1 MAYAV
6 RFANRASALS
16 LLRPAT
22 AVPSACLAPM
32 SAMSP
37 KQEEATE
44 YFFKKN
50 KSLKRPLSPHLS
62 IYAPQM
68 TSMLSL
74 THRATGCAMAVGLYG
89 MGVMPFMCSHNFP
102 HYVEALQA
110 MHISPILTFPVKLG
124 LPFASPIHTFNG
136 MRHLAWDLGLGFSL
150 RSSTQQAF
158 CHRPQSGDGSSVGLQ
173 VDHLVSGEQHLQPSD
188 TALPYLRLCIDMKRK
203 MVQHSFLT
211 CCVWFSDC

>member
-22 AVPSACLAPM
+22 TLPTPCLAPM

-37 KQEEATE
+37 KQAEATE
-44 YFFKKN
+44 SFFEKN

-68 TSMLSL
+68 SWMLSL
-74 THRATGCAMAVGLYG
+74 VHRTTGCAMAVGAYG
-89 MGVMPFMCSHNFP
+89 MGVIPFMCSHNFP

-124 LPFASPIHTFNG
+124 LAFCLSYHTFNG
-136 MRHLAWDLGLGFSL
+136 MRHLAWDLGLGFGLKELYATGYLAIALSL
-150 RSSTQQAF
+150 VMAVVLAF
-158 CHRPQSGDGSSVGLQ
+158 
-173 VDHLVSGEQHLQPSD
+173 
-188 TALPYLRLCIDMKRK
+188 K
-203 MVQHSFLT
+203 
-211 CCVWFSDC
+211 

>member
-22 AVPSACLAPM
+22 ALPTACLAPM

-37 KQEEATE
+37 KQAEATE

-74 THRATGCAMAVGLYG
+74 THRATGLTMTAGVYG
-89 MGVMPFMCSHNFP
+89 IGMMPF
-102 HYVEALQA
+102 
-110 MHISPILTFPVKLG
+110 ILAWR
-124 LPFASPIHTFNG
+124 FASPTTPFNG
-136 MRHLAWDLGLGFSL
+136 IRHLAWDLGLGFSL
-150 RSSTQQAF
+150 KELYATGFAVIGLSLATAVVLAF
-158 CHRPQSGDGSSVGLQ
+158 
-173 VDHLVSGEQHLQPSD
+173 
-188 TALPYLRLCIDMKRK
+188 K
-203 MVQHSFLT
+203 
-211 CCVWFSDC
+211 